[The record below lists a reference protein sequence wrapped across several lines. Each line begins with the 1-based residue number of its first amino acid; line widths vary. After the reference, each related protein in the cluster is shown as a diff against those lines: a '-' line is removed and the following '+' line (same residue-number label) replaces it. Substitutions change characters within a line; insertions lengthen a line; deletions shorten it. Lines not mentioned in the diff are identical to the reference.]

1 MNKQTFIEELKK
13 ALSGIPDK
21 EADECVAFYGEMIDD
36 RVEEGVSEERAVAEV
51 GPIDDIVSQTIAD
64 IPLSKLVKAKMP
76 KKRALRAWEIVLIVL
91 GFPLWFPLLVAA
103 GAVVLSIYIVVW
115 AVIASLWA
123 VEISLGACAL
133 GGIAVTFAYLFS
145 GYGTAGLAMFGVG
158 VFFAGVTILA
168 FFGCAAATK
177 GIFRLTKKAAVG
189 IKKMFMKKE
198 AVK

>member
-91 GFPLWFPLLVAA
+91 GFPLWFPLLVAV
-103 GAVVLSIYIVVW
+103 GAVLLSLYVVVW
-115 AVIASLWA
+115 SLIVSLWA
-123 VEISLGACAL
+123 IEISL
-133 GGIAVTFAYLFS
+133 IA
-145 GYGTAGLAMFGVG
+145 
-158 VFFAGVTILA
+158 
-168 FFGCAAATK
+168 CAAACVV
-177 GIFRLTKKAAVG
+177 AAVWLA
-189 IKKMFMKKE
+189 IKGMPLHGAAAFGAALVLAGLSILMFAACK
-198 AVK
+198 ASNQTN